1 MKSLSLQVFRVDVGG
16 SLSFQP
22 DGKQKSSEH
31 WRPTTGSVVTA
42 ANSFSYRDKVSQNN
56 FSKLPAAQSKS
67 TATAHHAVLEIFG
80 DVAKDP
86 FKLAA
91 QARHI
96 LLAFPALMNS
106 WFDQNKRN
114 QVNLHL

>member
-1 MKSLSLQVFRVDVGG
+1 MSLQVYRVDVGG

-31 WRPTTGSVVTA
+31 WRPTNGSVVTT
-42 ANSFSYRDKVSQNN
+42 ANSFSYKDRVNQNN
-56 FSKLPAAQSKS
+56 FSKLAAAQSKN
-67 TATAHHAVLEIFG
+67 TVTAHQAVLEIFG

-96 LLAFPALMNS
+96 LLTFPAFMNS

-114 QVNLHL
+114 QVILHLQ